1 MEVYRPVLTLE
12 SEDGH
17 SIPVNYDD
25 FRSKFSAY
33 KDENIIPL
41 YTVGDS
47 MTVEIGGESKNV
59 TVINVDMTDP
69 HDPVYTIRS
78 DKNEEWRYK

>member
-1 MEVYRPVLTLE
+1 
-12 SEDGH
+12 
-17 SIPVNYDD
+17 
-25 FRSKFSAY
+25 
-33 KDENIIPL
+33 
-41 YTVGDS
+41 
-47 MTVEIGGESKNV
+47 MTVEIGGEAKNV